1 MSLNHYTLLNIAALL
16 STLTATNYSS
26 TISTFHQQQQQQR
39 LLSDNYNNADLV
51 NNLNGLNF
59 QPKFNHYSGFLTAL
73 DDVYLHYWFFESEH
87 QPLND
92 PLVLWLNGGPGCS
105 SLVGALE
112 ENGPFIINKDFTID
126 YNPNTWTTHVNML
139 YIETPAQVGFSYK
152 LDQNYQT
159 DDNETAYNNLA
170 ALKNFFEKF
179 PHLKNNDFYIAG
191 ESYAGIFIP
200 MLATLIIEQRLPTIR
215 LKGFALGNP
224 LLNLQTNMESQF
236 FYLYSH
242 GIIDTKTWSNI
253 LKFCPCYGH
262 RKPISS
268 YLILPLPCLLDDHP
282 ITDWLNQQSVK
293 KSLHVPLEFR
303 WAFCNKVDYDREKF
317 TVHNEIL
324 KLIDLGI
331 NGLIF
336 AGDLDVVC
344 NFIGIQWSIEDLRL
358 LPINNHTYWKLNNNN
373 NKIGGFYH
381 NYQSMKSNGGYLTFA
396 TVRGAGHSSA
406 TDKPNAPSHCAI
418 GTESCNICIKI
429 DCSSICGPI
438 FNIKNIT
445 YNGNQLNANNNTNT
459 INILNTFTFERSITN
474 DDCLLPSLIFD
485 GKCLANFGNL
495 RSAIFFNINI

>member
-1 MSLNHYTLLNIAALL
+1 MSLLNIAALL

-39 LLSDNYNNADLV
+39 LISDNYNNADLV

-139 YIETPAQVGFSYK
+139 YIESPAQVGFSYK

-262 RKPISS
+262 RKPMSS
-268 YLILPLPCLLDDHP
+268 YLSQPNDLKMKRNCNNENDLSYYCQDAMKMIEYYVTSFDLNLYNINKDCKQNDDDNDDESTKYYWQESLKKFNKIVLPLPCLLDDHP

-381 NYQSMKSNGGYLTFA
+381 NYRSMESNGGYLTFA

-406 TDKPNAPSHCAI
+406 TDKPSETKDLFLKFLNK
-418 GTESCNICIKI
+418 KI
-429 DCSSICGPI
+429 
-438 FNIKNIT
+438 
-445 YNGNQLNANNNTNT
+445 
-459 INILNTFTFERSITN
+459 
-474 DDCLLPSLIFD
+474 
-485 GKCLANFGNL
+485 
-495 RSAIFFNINI
+495 